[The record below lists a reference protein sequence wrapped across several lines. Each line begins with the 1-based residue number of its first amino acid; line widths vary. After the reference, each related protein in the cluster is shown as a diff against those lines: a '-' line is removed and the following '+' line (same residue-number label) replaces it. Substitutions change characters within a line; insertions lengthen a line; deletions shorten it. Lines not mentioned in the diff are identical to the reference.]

1 MANLIQASVYQI
13 DGAPLPSAITLD
25 FQTSNLVIREASIV
39 GTSAVK
45 SAILYYNLPNNQL
58 SVQTFY
64 VGESIAELVAA
75 ANVGS
80 TTQLQA
86 TVLEI
91 NKDPQVPGGVQ
102 YSFPAN
108 EIVIGESIDYALPDV
123 KSYIQFKGVR
133 YSVFEVQADL
143 LVSGNGPSAYK
154 VYTALLTQSGG
165 DSGGNLTGEPGNDTL
180 TIGVTYWI
188 IGNSNNVD
196 FTNVGAPNNNQDTY
210 FVATGTTPNSWGD
223 SVGDPILGYN
233 TGAPVV
239 TVLENT
245 IGNIWFTY
253 YNAGIYIINS
263 NNLFT
268 INKTW
273 TYPNNTQSIPTDG
286 GSFISLYIDNSNT
299 LTLETSNNDIISYA
313 NNPLRIEI
321 RVYN

>member
-13 DGAPLPSAITLD
+13 DGSPLPEAITLD

-39 GTSAVK
+39 GTSAVN

-108 EIVIGESIDYALPDV
+108 EIVIGENIDYALPDV
-123 KSYIQFKGVR
+123 KSYIQFKGIR
-133 YSVFEVQADL
+133 YSVFEAQADL
-143 LVSGNGPSAYK
+143 LVSGNGASAYK

-165 DSGGNLTGEPGNDTL
+165 DDPQSIDSGLL
-180 TIGVTYWI
+180 TIGVTYMI
-188 IGNSNNVD
+188 NNPSVESD
-196 FTNVGAPNNNQDTY
+196 FTNVGAPNNLSGTY
-210 FVATGTTPNSWGD
+210 FVATGTTPNNWGTD
-223 SVGDPILGYN
+223 TNILTYN

-245 IGNIWFTY
+245 IGNIWWTYDSVGKYIANSTNAFT
-253 YNAGIYIINS
+253 NGGTWQLIENSGAGGGVISSILYVNS
-263 NNLFT
+263 NVIWVYSFDGG
-268 INKTW
+268 
-273 TYPNNTQSIPTDG
+273 TQSDDI
-286 GSFISLYIDNSNT
+286 LSNT
-299 LTLETSNNDIISYA
+299 
-313 NNPLRIEI
+313 PIEI